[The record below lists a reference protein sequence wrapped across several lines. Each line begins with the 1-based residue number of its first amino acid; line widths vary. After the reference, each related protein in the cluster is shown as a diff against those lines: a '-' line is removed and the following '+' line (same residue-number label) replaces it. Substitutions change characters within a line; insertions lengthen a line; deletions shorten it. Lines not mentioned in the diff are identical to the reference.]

1 VREKALCGNTD
12 RTPSSLTPQATL
24 LPEDEDEI
32 EMPLFDDDEED
43 EGQLRNM
50 PAIRIPPRG
59 AGGLRG
65 LRGGEDVAA
74 EQKDD
79 GGGPMTVREA
89 LRAGGDAPEAAA
101 AEGGSGH
108 ANVMSERTRSVKAFL
123 QRTLPAGVT
132 AEVTMAAA
140 ARGGGG
146 GGSSQRMLRG
156 CTRREAACLFFEM
169 LLLNNKG
176 YVTLQQ
182 DEPFADV
189 LLHRTAALSL

>member
-1 VREKALCGNTD
+1 MR
-12 RTPSSLTPQATL
+12 PSSFTTQATL

-32 EMPLFDDDEED
+32 EVPLFDDQEE
-43 EGQLRNM
+43 EQGRLRNM
-50 PAIRIPPRG
+50 PAIRTPPRGG

-74 EQKDD
+74 EQEHDAR
-79 GGGPMTVREA
+79 GPMTVREA
-89 LRAGGDAPEAAA
+89 LRMSGHAPEAAA
-101 AEGGSGH
+101 AEDGGGS

-123 QRTLPAGVT
+123 RRTLPAGVT
-132 AEVTMAAA
+132 ADVTTAA
-140 ARGGGG
+140 ARGGD

-156 CTRREAACLFFEM
+156 GTRREAACLFFEM